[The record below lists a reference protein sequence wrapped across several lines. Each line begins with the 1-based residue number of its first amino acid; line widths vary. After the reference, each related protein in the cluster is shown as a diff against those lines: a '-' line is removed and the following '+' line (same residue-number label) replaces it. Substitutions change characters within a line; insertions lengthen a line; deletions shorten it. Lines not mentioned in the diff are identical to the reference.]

1 MELQFLTII
10 PKAGPLLLGALYT
23 IFVGIVACGVGIL
36 IGTSLLLMRNSQF

>member
-23 IFVGIVACGVGIL
+23 IFVGILACGVVSWLG
-36 IGTSLLLMRNSQF
+36 QVFY